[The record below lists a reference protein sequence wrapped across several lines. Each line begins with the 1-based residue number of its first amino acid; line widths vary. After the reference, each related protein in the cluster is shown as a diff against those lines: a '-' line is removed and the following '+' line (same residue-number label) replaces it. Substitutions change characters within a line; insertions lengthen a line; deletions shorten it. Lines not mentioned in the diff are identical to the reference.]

1 METAI
6 EERSIED
13 NVLEGGEQAAVIQA
27 DAADNLE
34 IGAQTIMIQM
44 VANDNEVEEVYSQEL
59 DFINQP
65 LEQKQQQT
73 ELEELRNGL
82 FISQISQM
90 LLNKS

>member
-34 IGAQTIMIQM
+34 IGAQAIMIQM

-59 DFINQP
+59 
-65 LEQKQQQT
+65 QK
-73 ELEELRNGL
+73 L
-82 FISQISQM
+82 
-90 LLNKS
+90 

>member
-34 IGAQTIMIQM
+34 IGAQAIMIQM

-65 LEQKQQQT
+65 LEQ
-73 ELEELRNGL
+73 N
-82 FISQISQM
+82 
-90 LLNKS
+90 

>member
-34 IGAQTIMIQM
+34 IGAQAIMIQM

-82 FISQISQM
+82 FIQSFGLII
-90 LLNKS
+90 NKK